1 MLPDFLM
8 DKQQPDKK
16 LFVAAEST
24 AYLTLER
31 NEIFITGGSSPLTIV
46 HLPNVSEAEHR
57 RFVLTCVSLDAE
69 TGSYVHVVY
78 NNGGL
83 AALSTAIN
91 TVGVDVEF
99 ESNGIFWTLTRA
111 V

>member
-8 DKQQPDKK
+8 DKQEPDKK
-16 LFVAAEST
+16 LFVPAQST
-24 AYLTLER
+24 ANLGVGDR
-31 NEIFITGGSSPLTIV
+31 HVFITGGSPVRTRIV
-46 HLPNVSEAEHR
+46 MPNISEAEHY
-57 RFVLTCVSLDAE
+57 RFCLTCVSIDAT
-69 TGSYVHVVY
+69 TGSLIWVVY
-78 NNGGL
+78 NDGGL

-99 ESNGIFWTLTRA
+99 ESNGIFWNITRG